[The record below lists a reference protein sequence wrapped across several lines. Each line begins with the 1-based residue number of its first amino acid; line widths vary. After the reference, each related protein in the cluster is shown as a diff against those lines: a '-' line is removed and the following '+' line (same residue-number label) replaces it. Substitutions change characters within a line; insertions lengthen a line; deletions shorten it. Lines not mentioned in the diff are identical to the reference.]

1 MQILQEKNLFY
12 IYNRKVRKQ
21 IYLGIRSD
29 DIECVYQSSKKTIFT
44 NEDCSI
50 YIDTRKE
57 ALILFL
63 NTETLNS
70 QTIYFV
76 S

>member
-29 DIECVYQSSKKTIFT
+29 DIECVYQSSKRIIFT
-44 NEDCSI
+44 NADCSI
-50 YIDTRKE
+50 YIDTKKK

-63 NTETLNS
+63 
-70 QTIYFV
+70 
-76 S
+76 